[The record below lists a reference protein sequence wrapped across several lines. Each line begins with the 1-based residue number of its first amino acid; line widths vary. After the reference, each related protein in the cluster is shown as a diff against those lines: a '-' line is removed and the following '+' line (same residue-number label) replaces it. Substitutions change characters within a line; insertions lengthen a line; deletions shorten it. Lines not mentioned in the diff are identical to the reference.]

1 MSDGTLCYYLYRK
14 ESSEGIVSFI
24 KEHIRSLIMIIA
36 GAVIAAFAVEDFL
49 LPNEI
54 FDGGVVGISMI
65 VASFLDMKLGILTVL
80 INIPFL
86 LYAYSKIGH
95 RFIVKAA
102 IAMAVFSVAT
112 GFFEEVDPPTSDKL
126 LATVFGGIILG
137 IGVGLVLRSGACLDG
152 TEIVGIIINK
162 KFAFSVGT
170 VVLAINIVIYSVAG
184 AIYGVEAGM
193 YSMIM
198 YFLTSKVIDMV
209 EVGLEQAK
217 SVMIVTEDGKKIADE
232 IYDKFGRTVTFIRG
246 EGFVSG
252 TSKDILYCVVTR
264 AEIYDLRKLIKGL
277 DVTAFTTISDV
288 SEIIGNHVKK
298 RIDLTEE
305 AAASEKNAP
314 DTEDVTRTEED
325 R

>member
-1 MSDGTLCYYLYRK
+1 VA
-14 ESSEGIVSFI
+14 IV
-24 KEHIRSLIMIIA
+24 KEHIKSVIMIIL
-36 GAVIAAFAVEDFL
+36 GAVTAAFAVENFL
-49 LPNEI
+49 MPNDI

-65 VASFLDMKLGILTVL
+65 AANFLHIKLGILTVL

-86 LYAYSKIGH
+86 LFAYKHIGH
-95 RFIVKAA
+95 SFIFKAGF
-102 IAMAVFSVAT
+102 AMAVFSVAVSFWEKLEPAT
-112 GFFEEVDPPTSDKL
+112 EDKL

-152 TEIVGIIINK
+152 TEIIGIIINK
-162 KFAFSVGT
+162 KMSFSVGS
-170 VVLAINIVIYSVAG
+170 VVLAINVVIYAVAG
-184 AIYGVEAGM
+184 VVFGIEAGM

-198 YFLTSKVIDMV
+198 YFLTSKLIDMV

-232 IYDKFGRTVTFIRG
+232 IYREFGRTVTFIRG
-246 EGFVSG
+246 EGLVSG

-264 AEIYDLRKLIKGL
+264 AEIYDLRKLINSL

-298 RIDLTEE
+298 RGELVRKAAEDEKREE
-305 AAASEKNAP
+305 EKS
-314 DTEDVTRTEED
+314 
-325 R
+325 